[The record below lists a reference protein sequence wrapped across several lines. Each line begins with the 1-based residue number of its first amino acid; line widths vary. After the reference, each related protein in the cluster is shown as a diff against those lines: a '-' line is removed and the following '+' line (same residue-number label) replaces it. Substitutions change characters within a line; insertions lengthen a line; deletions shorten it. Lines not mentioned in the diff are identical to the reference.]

1 MKTHT
6 LTQSAPNG
14 FSQGLFQ
21 RSFVKLSMSH
31 LMIWVNIYVICWWTQ
46 KFGQQ
51 NQFHNGLCIMIRT
64 IGFGCILF
72 SPDVHCSLF
81 NICFFFSVDFQ
92 SKKTF
97 SAFCQQ
103 CTSALCNKNQLPPHL
118 LFKMEFAHAATK
130 NIHKIIIQT
139 GWRKIKLT
147 CECRRESENL
157 DLRLN
162 SK

>member
-1 MKTHT
+1 MIALVVIMKTHT

-81 NICFFFSVDFQ
+81 NICFFSQSIFSLKKHFLLFASNVLAPYVTKISSHPIYY
-92 SKKTF
+92 SKWN
-97 SAFCQQ
+97 
-103 CTSALCNKNQLPPHL
+103 LLMLPPRT
-118 LFKMEFAHAATK
+118 FT
-130 NIHKIIIQT
+130 
-139 GWRKIKLT
+139 R
-147 CECRRESENL
+147 
-157 DLRLN
+157 
-162 SK
+162 